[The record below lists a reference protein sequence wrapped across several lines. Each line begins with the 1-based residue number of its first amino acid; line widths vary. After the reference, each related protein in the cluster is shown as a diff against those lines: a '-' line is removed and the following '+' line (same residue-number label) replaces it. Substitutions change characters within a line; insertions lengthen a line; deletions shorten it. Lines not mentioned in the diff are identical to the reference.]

1 MKSVRRA
8 GGMPGGA
15 ARGAT
20 LGVTTVASVTA
31 AVTLAMTAMAASAA
45 PPVAASKPKAAAAPM
60 LWAQAFAVD
69 AAPADV
75 HFRAH
80 YVDGRGTRHVLEAWR
95 AGTGYLHRR
104 TDAAIDLF
112 GVTTAGGETRYRLL
126 DHRRRIAADVSRTNL
141 HRIGVYA
148 DAFGLAH
155 VVEPPKE
162 PYRIEAVDA
171 PPGIQ
176 AQGCTWR
183 ALLRTQSQPRRTLV
197 CWSAAW
203 GLPVAIVD
211 ADGTPVEVFRLDAV
225 DRAVDGAA
233 PARPGALPPVPAGYA
248 LVDVNDEI
256 DPSAD

>member
-1 MKSVRRA
+1 MRSVRRA
-8 GGMPGGA
+8 WRAPVGA
-15 ARGAT
+15 SPMAAF
-20 LGVTTVASVTA
+20 GVTAVTVVLA
-31 AVTLAMTAMAASAA
+31 AVAASAA
-45 PPVAASKPKAAAAPM
+45 APVAASKPKAAAVP
-60 LWAQAFAVD
+60 LSWAQAFAVD

-80 YVDGRGTRHVLEAWR
+80 YIDGRGARHVLEAWR

-104 TDAAIDLF
+104 TDAAIDLY
-112 GVTTAGGETRYRLL
+112 GVAAAGAETRYRLL

-162 PYRIEAVDA
+162 PYRIEAADA
-171 PPGIQ
+171 PPGI
-176 AQGCTWR
+176 AAEGCSWR

-211 ADGTPVEVFRLDAV
+211 ADGAPVEVFRLDAV
-225 DRAVDGAA
+225 DQVVDGAA
-233 PARPGALPPVPAGYA
+233 AAPLVALPPVPAGYA